1 MGTALL
7 LASRMRPVIAAA
19 EELSWAAVQPDRTAK
34 SRAQTQRCRD
44 RGYRAYRRK
53 PRRAMRMQRRTFVPL
68 VNGSR
73 LRIRFLPGH
82 SSESRIATARG
93 LASAAAGD
101 AQYRRMANWSAR
113 TSPRQPTPG
122 MVRCIV
128 STPVARRAGPRQATT
143 NRVGGVD
150 GLPAL
155 GRYGFQTFSCF
166 KTCEELPSK
175 PSARKPSLL
184 TYTCRARKSS
194 VKLWPER
201 SRDRRLPFFQRQN
214 WRVR

>member
-122 MVRCIV
+122 HGSMHSIDSSRSPC
-128 STPVARRAGPRQATT
+128 RAETSHNQQ
-143 NRVGGVD
+143 GGWC
-150 GLPAL
+150 GW
-155 GRYGFQTFSCF
+155 
-166 KTCEELPSK
+166 
-175 PSARKPSLL
+175 SARIGQIWIPDILVLQNLRGASLK
-184 TYTCRARKSS
+184 AF
-194 VKLWPER
+194 R
-201 SRDRRLPFFQRQN
+201 SQTVPPDVYLPRSE
-214 WRVR
+214 VIGKTLA